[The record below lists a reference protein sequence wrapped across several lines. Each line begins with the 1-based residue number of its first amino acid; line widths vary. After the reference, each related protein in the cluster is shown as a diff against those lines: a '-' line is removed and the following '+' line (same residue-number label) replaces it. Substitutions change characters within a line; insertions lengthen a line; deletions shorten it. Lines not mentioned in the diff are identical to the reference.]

1 MNHLTIFQIIGTA
14 LGYDFRCPVQA
25 EWKLK
30 ANVTCL
36 TEDKYV
42 CLFNVLEKKF
52 QEDCLRSDQ
61 SRTGYTSLK

>member
-1 MNHLTIFQIIGTA
+1 MFQIIGTA

-30 ANVTCL
+30 ANLTCL

-42 CLFNVLEKKF
+42 CLFNLLETKY
-52 QEDCLRSDQ
+52 QEDCTWSDQ
-61 SRTGYTSLK
+61 SRTGKTGLK